1 LGSGAVVVRPP
12 SRLAEGGAQAPER
25 RRLLPHAHDG
35 HEERR
40 ALAERSTARHAHE
53 VHAPVQLGHGEL
65 DVLVAPGLDG
75 DVFFA
80 DFHDPAYVAE
90 AAPEHPD
97 GGADLRAPGR
107 LCELLTVKG
116 RAGGIAR
123 IDEAV
128 AVVVATV
135 ATDLE
140 AAGVAATIT
149 IGVALCEI
157 RDVHAVVARVTHEIA
172 VAVALIGIG
181 DRRAVV

>member
-1 LGSGAVVVRPP
+1 
-12 SRLAEGGAQAPER
+12 
-25 RRLLPHAHDG
+25 
-35 HEERR
+35 
-40 ALAERSTARHAHE
+40 
-53 VHAPVQLGHGEL
+53 
-65 DVLVAPGLDG
+65 PGLDG

-90 AAPEHPD
+90 AAPERPG
-97 GGADLRAPGR
+97 GGAGLGAPGR
-107 LCELLTVKG
+107 LCELLNVKG

-181 DRRAVV
+181 DRRAVVADVGDAVAVAVRPGAGGGLEPGGHGVDDVVEVPGAVSAGGLEPEHPGLGRTALGPAGVVAAASAG